1 LESDLTNSIEQ
12 VDALR
17 VSHEESHKL
26 SWELEK
32 KSRQVTE
39 LQQAMSD
46 FQVALYDERKQL
58 LAVVAENDSFK
69 GRAGNVT
76 IKFRN

>member
-1 LESDLTNSIEQ
+1 M
-12 VDALR
+12 DALR

-26 SWELEK
+26 TWELEK

-39 LQQAMSD
+39 LQQAMSE

-69 GRAGNVT
+69 GIIGY
-76 IKFRN
+76 F